1 MIDLGP
7 LSNRYFLVVDDEE
20 FQRSMVRRFLIR
32 FGAEGVDEAADG
44 LIAIERLQNCDMSY
58 DAVITDFK
66 MPNLNGIALL
76 KAIRVGALGLKRNT
90 PVIMLTT
97 HSDANLV
104 AMALALDADGF
115 VIKPV
120 SKEGLGQRVER
131 ALRKLVSIREV
142 RQYRQVAI
150 PDGENWLDFVPLK
163 NDLVREP
170 LEDLI
175 GPEPSESLGASE
187 RKIVNAKVLKEAGKP
202 TKADYAVEQEIIL
215 GGGAEVDAREALLR
229 AARTVPLNEVVPGSI
244 LAQDLFASDGKTLLL
259 GFETVLS
266 KTLIDRLMDLRE
278 VHKSLSLLS
287 VVVPVEAEE

>member
-1 MIDLGP
+1 MIDVGP

-44 LIAIERLQNCDMSY
+44 LIAIERLQNSEMSY

-120 SKEGLGQRVER
+120 SKEGLGHRVER

-150 PDGENWLDFVPLK
+150 PDGETWLDFVPQK
-163 NDLVREP
+163 SGMVPDAIEEP
-170 LEDLI
+170 VE
-175 GPEPSESLGASE
+175 PVPSESVGASE
-187 RKIVNAKVLKEAGKP
+187 RKIVNARVLKDAGRP
-202 TKADYAVEQEIIL
+202 TQADHAIEQEIVI
-215 GGGAEVDAREALLR
+215 GGGAEIDAREALLR

-259 GFETVLS
+259 GSETVLS
-266 KTLIDRLMDLRE
+266 KTLIHRLMDLRE

-287 VVVPVEAEE
+287 VVVPVAAEE